1 MDINE
6 IRNLATTALDANEYD
21 SFINKIKHNK
31 LNSARLFLENKLD
44 NIVFNNNHFSPTVAV
59 FQYNSLKKLD
69 DIITNEYINKIDVRV
84 SK

>member
-6 IRNLATTALDANEYD
+6 IKYLATTALDATEYNT
-21 SFINKIKHNK
+21 FIDKVNNNK

-44 NIVFNNNHFSPTVAV
+44 NIVFNNNHFSPSIAV